1 MQKFFSFVFI
11 LMTASVGL
19 AQPCVIES
27 PFKTKALQDVS
38 QNSCIQMLKSKQCQD
53 LFAKMRANGE
63 KPEEKGLKCQ
73 DQSTLSRAY
82 ETSKDYYVGCQMGG
96 WNFVKESVVSLG
108 TTIGEG
114 AAKIV
119 LGTEAEIAMNKA
131 CEADPKIKVSLY
143 TIYNQ
148 DKPKL
153 LKIPLPT
160 AKDLSSKSCTVIKL
174 DLNRHS
180 WQKPKDVGMSI
191 VNKKMASKA
200 LTPDEKEFEAWGKSR
215 ASGPKEINLLGAAKA
230 KLKEMGIQLECY
242 NARAA
247 AAMTCE
253 AIAEVVSYVPG
264 SAGMALKAARL
275 RNISKIAGVAVDADK
290 ASAAASASRAVAS
303 AANLRRAAGLSNAER
318 ITAAEKALGRKLS
331 QAEKTALIK
340 AHEVGEGTG
349 RGYLTYSQADLKQ
362 KADALQAAG
371 FSKADRELLMRQG
384 LAGSMSNTQAA
395 KTYAN
400 SQRLAAEKAGA
411 AGNLD
416 QAKKNYMASA
426 DSLEVVMADKTVM
439 KTSRD
444 YWVGAKTNANAG
456 RYDKASDY
464 FIKSYAAEA
473 NQTRKA
479 QDIFDALQREKTQ
492 LRDILG
498 KNSSSATARANYET
512 HRKLIEAIVKNPQ
525 LNLVDSAK
533 RELLKP

>member
-1 MQKFFSFVFI
+1 MQKFFSFIFI
-11 LMTASVGL
+11 LMIASVGW
-19 AQPCVIES
+19 AEPCVTGGLS
-27 PFKTKALQDVS
+27 QYKSLQNVS
-38 QNSCIQMLKSKQCQD
+38 QNSCVQMLKSKQCQD

-82 ETSKDYYVGCQMGG
+82 ETSRDYYVGCQMGG
-96 WNFVKESVVSLG
+96 WNFVKESVVGLG
-108 TTIGEG
+108 TAIGEG
-114 AAKIV
+114 AAQIV
-119 LGTEAEIAMNKA
+119 LGTEAEIATNKA
-131 CEADPKIKVSLY
+131 CEADPKMKVSLY

-148 DKPKL
+148 DRPKL
-153 LKIPLPT
+153 LKISVPT
-160 AKDLSSKSCTVIKL
+160 AKDLSSKSCTTIKL

-180 WQKPKDVGMSI
+180 WQTPKDVGMSI
-191 VNKKMASKA
+191 VNKKMAGKP
-200 LTPDEKEFEAWGKSR
+200 LTADEKAFEAWGKSR
-215 ASGPKEINLLGAAKA
+215 ASGPKDINLLGQAKA

-242 NARAA
+242 NAKAA

-253 AIAEVVSYVPG
+253 AIAEVVSYAPG
-264 SAGMALKAARL
+264 SAGLALKAARL
-275 RNISKIAGVAVDADK
+275 KNISKIAGVAVDAEK
-290 ASAAASASRAVAS
+290 AGAAASRAVAS
-303 AANLRRAAGLSNAER
+303 AADLRKAASLSNVER

-416 QAKKNYMASA
+416 QAKKSYIASA

-498 KNSSSATARANYET
+498 KNSSSPTARANYET